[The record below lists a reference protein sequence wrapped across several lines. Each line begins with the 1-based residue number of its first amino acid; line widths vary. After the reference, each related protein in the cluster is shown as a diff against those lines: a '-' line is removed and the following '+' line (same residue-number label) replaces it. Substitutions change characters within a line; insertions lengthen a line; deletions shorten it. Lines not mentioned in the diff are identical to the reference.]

1 MQISRQS
8 YPKKREFSVESVENP
23 SNPYKIRVSERV
35 YNRDNR
41 KTERSRK
48 NEEANE
54 L

>member
-1 MQISRQS
+1 MKIRRRCDSE
-8 YPKKREFSVESVENP
+8 KREFSVESVETP
-23 SNPYKIRVSERV
+23 SNPYKIRVFERV

>member
-1 MQISRQS
+1 MQTRRRCDSENRN
-8 YPKKREFSVESVENP
+8 FSVENVEKP

-41 KTERSRK
+41 KIERSRK